1 MQLSATSATSATLKL
16 QSALEV
22 LKAKAQQTQSVRLAL
37 VASEVQNA
45 LPEGAFTTVL
55 AEIEKMFEKL
65 KGEAASDTKKK
76 NHCKSE
82 YHSITKKSN
91 NYAFLIQKQ
100 TAEIET
106 LETLGSSAFV
116 ATDSQMV
123 CKKIQLGRKEK
134 QPGSLFL
141 AQSLAQ
147 G

>member
-65 KGEAASDTKKK
+65 KGWGVVEHLGDIRISILEVTRSIVPGGPR
-76 NHCKSE
+76 NFTRHKSVFTWN
-82 YHSITKKSN
+82 S
-91 NYAFLIQKQ
+91 
-100 TAEIET
+100 
-106 LETLGSSAFV
+106 LGL
-116 ATDSQMV
+116 Q
-123 CKKIQLGRKEK
+123 R
-134 QPGSLFL
+134 
-141 AQSLAQ
+141 
-147 G
+147 